1 MTSPNQD
8 QSAADPL
15 ESLLIDA
22 AEVDRAA
29 IANTLRDLV
38 AIDSATG
45 NVVFRPSARLNSKQ
59 KILAYL
65 LGRKVSRLLGKI
77 DVEAVQ
83 PKTII
88 SDTGLASGT
97 VHPKL
102 KELREER
109 AVSQESDGAYWIAPF
124 QLHHALEMVKVEGDS
139 S

>member
-1 MTSPNQD
+1 MTSTNSD
-8 QSAADPL
+8 QSPADPL

-29 IANTLRDLV
+29 IANALRDLV
-38 AIDSATG
+38 AIDSKSG
-45 NVVFRPSARLNSKQ
+45 NIVFRPSARLQSKQ

-65 LGRKVSRLLGKI
+65 LGRKVSKLLGKI
-77 DVEAVQ
+77 EVEAVS

-88 SDTGLASGT
+88 ADTGLASGT

-124 QLHHALEMVKVEGDS
+124 QLHYALEMVKTEGDS

>member
-1 MTSPNQD
+1 MTSSQD
-8 QSAADPL
+8 PPAQPDPL
-15 ESLLIDA
+15 ASLLIDA

-38 AIDSATG
+38 AIDSTTG
-45 NVVFRPSARLNSKQ
+45 SVVFRPGARLNSRQ

-65 LGRKVSRLLGKI
+65 LGRKVSHLLGKI
-77 DVEAVQ
+77 EIEAVH

-102 KELREER
+102 KELREDR
-109 AVSQESDGAYWIAPF
+109 IVSQESDGAYWIAPF
-124 QLHHALEMVKVEGDS
+124 QLHNALATVKVEGDKS
-139 S
+139 